1 MLKYLLLLMLFL
13 ALLRFM
19 NQIYRHVHNLASGF
33 AAPNPGQVER
43 EKKDDVRERDIEDAE
58 YEILPEEPHK
68 PSE

>member
-19 NQIYRHVHNLASGF
+19 NQIYRNVHNLASGF
-33 AAPNPGQVER
+33 TAPGHVER
-43 EKKDDVRERDIEDAE
+43 EKNDDVRERDIEDAE
-58 YEILPEEPHK
+58 YEILPEEPQE